1 MKKLVGIVLLGS
13 IFILTGC
20 SGGASYQKAKQSSP
34 IESTRISIYSTTSI
48 SSETSETSLSTSISS
63 TETSVS
69 VDSSILI
76 AESST
81 TSSSSTPDLTNSE
94 WLLQYV
100 SDAYPLD
107 GYYYTVN
114 SEGWNSSRNLEN
126 FELIVHPLSVE
137 NDDVSTAINRFD
149 VSFWSPMVEDQ
160 NLLSREINIHL
171 VQYADINGN
180 IITHLMKN
188 LNQYHDSNF

>member
-1 MKKLVGIVLLGS
+1 MKKLVGIVLLGGV
-13 IFILTGC
+13 FILTGC
-20 SGGASYQKAKQSSP
+20 SGDANHQKAKQSSP
-34 IESTRISIYSTTSI
+34 IESTQISISSTTSI
-48 SSETSETSLSTSISS
+48 SSETSETSLSTSIPS
-63 TETSVS
+63 TEASVS
-69 VDSSILI
+69 VDSSISI
-76 AESST
+76 TESST
-81 TSSSSTPDLTNSE
+81 TSSSTPDLTTSE

-137 NDDVSTAINRFD
+137 TDDVGTAINKFD
-149 VSFWSPMVEDQ
+149 TSFWSPMVEDQ

>member
-13 IFILTGC
+13 IFILNGC
-20 SGGASYQKAKQSSP
+20 SESASYQKAKQSSA
-34 IESTRISIYSTTSI
+34 IESTEISIYSTTSI
-48 SSETSETSLSTSISS
+48 SSETSETSLSTSIPS
-63 TETSVS
+63 TETSIS
-69 VDSSILI
+69 DDSSISI
-76 AESST
+76 VESST
-81 TSSSSTPDLTNSE
+81 TSSSSTPELTNSE

-137 NDDVSTAINRFD
+137 NDNVGAAINRFD

-180 IITHLMKN
+180 IITNLMKN

>member
-1 MKKLVGIVLLGS
+1 MKKLVGIVLLWG
-13 IFILTGC
+13 IFILNGC
-20 SGGASYQKAKQSSP
+20 SEGASYQKEKQSSP
-34 IESTRISIYSTTSI
+34 IESTQISISSTTSI
-48 SSETSETSLSTSISS
+48 SSETSETSLSTSIPS
-63 TETSVS
+63 TETSVT
-69 VDSSILI
+69 VDSSISI
-76 AESST
+76 AEST
-81 TSSSSTPDLTNSE
+81 TSSSSAADLTNSE

-114 SEGWNSSRNLEN
+114 SEGWNSSRSLEN
-126 FELIVHPLSVE
+126 FGLIVHPLSAE
-137 NDDVSTAINRFD
+137 NDDVGTAINKFD
-149 VSFWSPMVEDQ
+149 TSFWSPMVEDQ